1 MSCFLSSESW
11 GFHRILLQFEEIA
24 PCFGNLAPKSW
35 KDTRLFVSNEMS
47 VGSHSKIFALA
58 TTSSFFPLSTD
69 LEIMRACWRLVLSL
83 LALVHA
89 AHRHCVQGAPDSHA
103 SNVVN
108 AYQFEAEDLNDMDVD
123 FELDLSAASSTMW
136 PKDRLRYESTKAATV
151 EEQAVE
157 DSTIERTAPPP
168 YEQDEEF
175 VPPSRTPFELNLTP
189 KGFNF
194 GRGVGYVTT
203 KLLQEGDVL
212 FSMPLH
218 DVMSLE
224 TARQSRINIMLEA
237 NPDLPA
243 SIAMALHLMEQKC
256 LGSASRFALL
266 IDALPSA
273 AAINSTIFYSDHEL
287 DQLKGS
293 HLYRVTMGRR
303 DAISTFFD
311 ALVKPV
317 TSLAVDPPLFSK
329 DDFTLEEFTWA
340 LGVVW
345 SHSFPYGPGESEVV
359 LAPVLDTIGICDRE
373 DCPPSNME
381 FDLATHRFTVYA
393 PQGYAAG
400 EEVRLNLGGS
410 KPSVLL
416 MLNHGFARAEPSKL
430 VDQLD
435 ISIFLDPNDTMIDVK
450 QFLLASV
457 NMSMNDTYTLRY
469 GSEALDDRMAV
480 SLKIKLLAGEDLS
493 KYKQAL
499 LGPIEDGKTSRRRI
513 VSLRNEFVYTR
524 AIVIATKNLLAQHT
538 TTLEADLEA
547 LNALRDSPATR
558 RVQILRSLAMEKQI
572 LHNTLKLAM
581 ADWSA
586 LLLSDHPNLLDT
598 KA

>member
-1 MSCFLSSESW
+1 
-11 GFHRILLQFEEIA
+11 
-24 PCFGNLAPKSW
+24 
-35 KDTRLFVSNEMS
+35 
-47 VGSHSKIFALA
+47 
-58 TTSSFFPLSTD
+58 
-69 LEIMRACWRLVLSL
+69 MRACWRSALSL
-83 LALVHA
+83 LALVHVA
-89 AHRHCVQGAPDSHA
+89 VHRHCALAAPD

-123 FELDLSAASSTMW
+123 FELDLSAPSSASW
-136 PKDRLRYESTKAATV
+136 PKDRLRYASTKPAPV
-151 EEQAVE
+151 EERDVE
-157 DSTIERTAPPP
+157 DITVERTAPPP

-175 VPPSRTPFELNLTP
+175 VPPSRAPFELNLAA

-194 GRGVGYVTT
+194 GRGVSYVAT
-203 KLLQEGDVL
+203 KPLHEGDVL

-224 TARQSRINIMLEA
+224 TARQTRINILLEA
-237 NPDLPA
+237 NPDLPP
-243 SIAMALHLMEQKC
+243 SIAMALHLLEQKY
-256 LGSASRFALL
+256 LGSASRFALF

-287 DQLKGS
+287 EQLKGS
-293 HLYRVTMGRR
+293 HLYRLTLGRR
-303 DAISTFFD
+303 DAISKFFD

-317 TSLAVDPPLFSK
+317 TSLALDPPLFSK

-345 SHSFPYGPGESEVV
+345 SHTFPYGSGESEVV
-359 LAPVLDTIGICDRE
+359 LAPVLDTIGICDRD
-373 DCPPSNME
+373 DCPPSDVE
-381 FDLATHRFTVYA
+381 FDLQSHRFTVYA

-400 EEVRLNLGGS
+400 EEVKLNLGVS
-410 KPSVLL
+410 KSSVLL
-416 MLNHGFARAEPSKL
+416 MLNHGFMRAEPSKL

-457 NMSMNDTYTLRY
+457 NMTMNDTYTLRY

-480 SLKIKLLAGEDLS
+480 SLKIKLLAGEELG

-499 LGPIEDGKTSRRRI
+499 LGPVKEDGQTTQRRI

-524 AIVIATKNLLAQHT
+524 AIVIATRNLLGQHA

-547 LNALRDSPATR
+547 LNALRDTPATR
-558 RVQILRSLAMEKQI
+558 RVQILRSLVMEKQI

-581 ADWSA
+581 DDWSA
-586 LLLSDHPNLLDT
+586 LLLSEHPNLLDE
-598 KA
+598 KE